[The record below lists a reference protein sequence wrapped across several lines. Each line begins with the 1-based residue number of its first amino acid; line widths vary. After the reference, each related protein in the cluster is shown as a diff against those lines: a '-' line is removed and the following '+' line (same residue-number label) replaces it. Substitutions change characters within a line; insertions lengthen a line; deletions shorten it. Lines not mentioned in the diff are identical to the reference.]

1 MALTG
6 RRTDF
11 IINTC
16 SAGTGTLATTID
28 GPSKVS
34 MDCSEVED
42 GYKVHYTPLTPG
54 DYFITVKYN
63 GFHIPGSPFHVPA
76 TGDKL
81 AEGGVQESSSVVV
94 ETTAKVAS
102 KKTTGVN
109 LPSFT
114 SDASKVNSKG
124 MGLKRAY
131 MNKQN
136 TFSVAAADAGT
147 IQITRS
153 HHLTI

>member
-1 MALTG
+1 
-6 RRTDF
+6 
-11 IINTC
+11 
-16 SAGTGTLATTID
+16 
-28 GPSKVS
+28 
-34 MDCSEVED
+34 MDCSEVEE

-54 DYFITVKYN
+54 DYFVTIKYN
-63 GFHIPGSPFHVPA
+63 GFHIPGSPFHVPV

-94 ETTAKVAS
+94 ETTPKVAS

-109 LPSFT
+109 LPSFA
-114 SDASKVNSKG
+114 SDASKVTSKG

-136 TFSVAAADAGT
+136 TFSVSASDAGT
-147 IQITRS
+147 WFG
-153 HHLTI
+153 